1 MSWRAFPLPAAA
13 ILAALCLSLSLGC
26 ATSAGSLYRDT
37 AAAERRQAEDREPS
51 APKPQPLQPVERGL
65 EIESDPDGASVYLN
79 NRYVG
84 ETPLL
89 LEDLAA
95 GRYQL
100 RLELK
105 GYYPHDAW
113 IDYAGAHMVFRTD
126 LRRVTGFLQIDVEPP
141 GAVIRVADRELPSG
155 APSELPAGVFGARVM
170 LFGYEE
176 HSEQVRIEENALT
189 RLSVRLQPAALRLEN
204 LRASRAEFNPDNP
217 GLLGRSRLRF
227 HVSSF
232 GAGRAAV
239 LDSGGREVWRKELER
254 FTTWE
259 QVFDW
264 NGRASD
270 GSPLPDGSYTL
281 LLEAVPET
289 AAEGGGGESQTAR
302 LDLALNRDLRLSFR
316 PLWNGSSGLLFAP
329 SPEALPPGSLQIST
343 LLVSHVE
350 ASGGGYSFR
359 TPWDLGLRLGLR
371 PGLELDLHGGAI
383 LGYGDAVP
391 WLASAAVKVPLSRGR
406 IESTALA
413 RLAYQGVLTD
423 SFASFTGLTL
433 GLPLSASLGAVRFFL
448 APELTLSLWEVS
460 YTATDWPDPAFS
472 AWAYLKAGVA
482 LSLQSWIL
490 GLSASARTLP
500 FRSGLG
506 FQLPLQAGLE
516 AHWMIPG
523 TQAFLTAALTAEVG
537 DGGSFYLSGGG
548 GLGLLN

>member
-1 MSWRAFPLPAAA
+1 
-13 ILAALCLSLSLGC
+13 
-26 ATSAGSLYRDT
+26 
-37 AAAERRQAEDREPS
+37 
-51 APKPQPLQPVERGL
+51 
-65 EIESDPDGASVYLN
+65 
-79 NRYVG
+79 
-84 ETPLL
+84 
-89 LEDLAA
+89 
-95 GRYQL
+95 
-100 RLELK
+100 
-105 GYYPHDAW
+105 
-113 IDYAGAHMVFRTD
+113 
-126 LRRVTGFLQIDVEPP
+126 
-141 GAVIRVADRELPSG
+141 
-155 APSELPAGVFGARVM
+155 VFGARVI

-176 HSEQVRIEENALT
+176 QTAQVRIEENALT
-189 RLSVRLQPAALRLEN
+189 RLSVRLQPAALRLED

-227 HVSSF
+227 RVSSF
-232 GAGRAAV
+232 GVGRAAV

-289 AAEGGGGESQTAR
+289 RTEGDGERLSAR

-329 SPEALPPGSLQIST
+329 SPEALPPGSLQVST
-343 LLVSHVE
+343 LLVSHAE

-371 PGLELDLHGGAI
+371 PGLELDLRGGAI
-383 LGYGDAVP
+383 LGYGEVVP
-391 WLASAAVKVPLSRGR
+391 WLASAALKVPLSRGR
-406 IESTALA
+406 LESTALA

-460 YTATDWPDPAFS
+460 NATSWPDPAFT

-500 FRSGLG
+500 FRRGLG
-506 FQLPLQAGLE
+506 FQLPVQAGLE

-523 TQAFLTAALTAEVG
+523 TQAFLTAALTAEIG
-537 DGGSFYLSGGG
+537 EAGSFFLSGGG

>member
-1 MSWRAFPLPAAA
+1 
-13 ILAALCLSLSLGC
+13 
-26 ATSAGSLYRDT
+26 
-37 AAAERRQAEDREPS
+37 
-51 APKPQPLQPVERGL
+51 
-65 EIESDPDGASVYLN
+65 
-79 NRYVG
+79 
-84 ETPLL
+84 
-89 LEDLAA
+89 
-95 GRYQL
+95 
-100 RLELK
+100 
-105 GYYPHDAW
+105 
-113 IDYAGAHMVFRTD
+113 
-126 LRRVTGFLQIDVEPP
+126 
-141 GAVIRVADRELPSG
+141 
-155 APSELPAGVFGARVM
+155 
-170 LFGYEE
+170 
-176 HSEQVRIEENALT
+176 
-189 RLSVRLQPAALRLEN
+189 
-204 LRASRAEFNPDNP
+204 
-217 GLLGRSRLRF
+217 
-227 HVSSF
+227 
-232 GAGRAAV
+232 V
-239 LDSGGREVWRKELER
+239 LDSGGREVWRKQLER

-289 AAEGGGGESQTAR
+289 AAEGAESLSAR
-302 LDLALNRDLRLSFR
+302 LALALNRDLRLSFR

-329 SPEALPPGSLQIST
+329 SPEALPPGGLQLST
-343 LLVSHVE
+343 LLASHAE

-383 LGYGDAVP
+383 LGYGDTVP

-413 RLAYQGVLTD
+413 KLAYQGVLTD
-423 SFASFTGLTL
+423 SFANFTGLTL
-433 GLPLSASLGAVRFFL
+433 SLPLAASLGAVRFFL

-460 YTATDWPDPAFS
+460 YTAEDWPDPAFS

-506 FQLPLQAGLE
+506 FQLPLQTGLE

-523 TQAFLTAALTAEVG
+523 TQAFLTAALTAEIG
-537 DGGSFYLSGGG
+537 EAGSFYLSGGG